1 MLLSALVFLC
11 PLGVYCFLL
20 GRINRRRHPV
30 LVAGVQDCAGLLL
43 ALSGF
48 FLVVVP
54 GILTGFHYRPGDVW
68 LYYHYH
74 ALPGLGHRWAFIGWA
89 FVWLV
94 YATVILGLAGW
105 MLARRRWVSVVY
117 NVEPATFDK
126 ALGHV
131 LDRLGYGWTRRGRCL
146 WVDVRRPAAK
156 AAGHD
161 TVPAPHHAPWA
172 AHVLAGARQAGEA
185 GRETPPLK
193 PEGSPDYR
201 DMDMLLEVESW
212 AALRHVT
219 LTWAP
224 GSDPLRREVE
234 AALRQALANVWTVE
248 HSVGLWFQTA
258 SALVFL
264 LMFFLTVLYQYLSML
279 GGRVGV

>member
-11 PLGVYCFLL
+11 PLGAYCFVL

-48 FLVVVP
+48 FLGVVP
-54 GILTGFHYRPGDVW
+54 AILTGFHYRPGDVW

-74 ALPGLGHRWAFIGWA
+74 PLPGLGHRWGFVGWA

-94 YATVILGLAGW
+94 YGTVVLGGAGW

-117 NVEPATFDK
+117 NVEPAMFDK
-126 ALGHV
+126 ALAHV
-131 LDRLGYGWTRRGRCL
+131 LDHLGYGWAWKGRRY
-146 WVDVRRPAAK
+146 WIDVRPAAVQ
-156 AAGHD
+156 AAGR
-161 TVPAPHHAPWA
+161 A
-172 AHVLAGARQAGEA
+172 AHVLANASPPGEA
-185 GRETPPLK
+185 GRELPAVPPETPP
-193 PEGSPDYR
+193 DCR
-201 DMDMLLEVESW
+201 DLDILLEVEPW

-219 LTWAP
+219 LTWTP

-234 AALRQALANVWTVE
+234 AALKQALGNVWTE
-248 HSVGLWFQTA
+248 DHSVGLWFQTA
-258 SALVFL
+258 SAVVFL
-264 LMFFLTVLYQYLSML
+264 LMFFLTVLYQYMSML